1 MEQAHYSEEKAWS
14 SPSGVAYSNSERE
27 KKKGIKAHF
36 LNLVQIHFFFKL
48 SVRSQACGCVK

>member
-1 MEQAHYSEEKAWS
+1 MEQTHYSEEKSWS
-14 SPSGVAYSNSERE
+14 PPSGVAYSNSER
-27 KKKGIKAHF
+27 KKKVIKAHF